1 MDISYYGMII
11 ITTCIVSLSIYE
23 IIAVFFY
30 KNKQSF
36 ISTIMQKAGFKSP
49 FIAFG
54 FGTLVGHFWMY
65 YPPTLDG
72 EIIKCVN
79 CNKEFVIKADEN
91 TGNYLAEQENR

>member
-23 IIAVFFY
+23 LVAVFFY

-65 YPPTLDG
+65 YPPTLEG
-72 EIIKCVN
+72 EIIKCNN
-79 CNKEFVIKADEN
+79 CHEEMLIKIDEKTNNYYAEKEE
-91 TGNYLAEQENR
+91 